1 MISVPNAMQFM
12 HEWWRESLIPKS
24 KTPHALTVV
33 MLTYSQ
39 RHVTW
44 RRGLPLKGLTYS
56 IIIEWTPL
64 GYHNVMKPHTVK
76 YQRNSLGGRKGMVV
90 GQLKLKWLEFQN
102 NSNTKMKLRK
112 ELWWKNSRHANH
124 RNLDTD
130 FCGKAMWIPANA
142 RHVRLRKLTHKLRKL
157 SKTRHRQNW
166 IRTLRFATTAKL
178 VTYRKFRETS

>member
-12 HEWWRESLIPKS
+12 HEWWRESLTPRS
-24 KTPHALTVV
+24 KTPHSLTVV

-90 GQLKLKWLEFQN
+90 GQQKLKWLEFQN

-124 RNLDTD
+124 RNLERQISVVGRCGFRPMPDTSDFASLLINFGSYRKRDTD
-130 FCGKAMWIPANA
+130 G
-142 RHVRLRKLTHKLRKL
+142 T
-157 SKTRHRQNW
+157 
-166 IRTLRFATTAKL
+166 
-178 VTYRKFRETS
+178 E